1 MSEKKTTKP
10 QMTKI
15 TVQNG
20 DLIITVESTEARSL
34 ITGINDLLTAGS
46 KFLADLAVQAQ
57 SVKDKKANIT

>member
-1 MSEKKTTKP
+1 
-10 QMTKI
+10 MTKI